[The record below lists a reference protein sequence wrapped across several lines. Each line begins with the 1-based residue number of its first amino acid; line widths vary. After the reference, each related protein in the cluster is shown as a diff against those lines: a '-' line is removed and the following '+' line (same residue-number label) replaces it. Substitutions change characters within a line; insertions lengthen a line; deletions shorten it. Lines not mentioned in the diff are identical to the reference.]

1 MSVSA
6 TISSNNAKTASI
18 NTSTAGAQRVSIT
31 LPSAQ
36 VANTL
41 RNLADVDVST
51 LNDGAMIQWDGTS
64 QKFVTRNEISTPTGS
79 LIFNGGVF

>member
-1 MSVSA
+1 MPITA
-6 TISSNNAKTASI
+6 TINST
-18 NTSTAGAQRVSIT
+18 TAGAQKVSVT

-41 RNLADVDVST
+41 SNLADVDVSS
-51 LNDGAMIQWDGTS
+51 LQDGALIQWDGIA

-79 LIFNGGVF
+79 LTFNGGVF